1 MNQAGQYKS
10 AKIFIFAAGGASIFV
25 GILAIYFYSTVKED
39 QTIINLL
46 KMVFFMILG
55 VALIGIN
62 IKKSK
67 FVAECESGVAVVAQA
82 PGLEVPA
89 QVVTQTQPQATQ
101 YLQPQ
106 TQVVAQQVPV
116 QTQPVSPIQSQV
128 VPQPAPVA
136 PTQVAQPQIVQPAQ
150 PKVPAKKPKIVQ
162 INCPKCKGA
171 MQINTAMLGQKIK
184 CPHCGVEGRI
194 G

>member
-10 AKIFIFAAGGASIFV
+10 AKILIFAAGGASIFV
-25 GILAIYFYSTVKED
+25 GILAIVLYSTNKED
-39 QTIINLL
+39 QTIMNIL
-46 KMVFFMILG
+46 KMIFFVILG

-62 IKKSK
+62 IKKAK
-67 FVAECESGVAVVAQA
+67 FVAECESGAAVVAQA
-82 PGLEVPA
+82 PGVEVPA
-89 QVVTQTQPQATQ
+89 QVVAPTQPQAMQ
-101 YLQPQ
+101 YVQPQ

-116 QTQPVSPIQSQV
+116 QTQPVAPVQTQV
-128 VPQPAPVA
+128 VPQQVPVA
-136 PTQVAQPQIVQPAQ
+136 PTQVAKPQAMQPAQ
-150 PKVPAKKPKIVQ
+150 PKAPAKKSKIVQ